1 MTPSKCFSREI
12 AERLLLT
19 GSLLAHRGVK
29 RRELAQIAH
38 DYDYSKKSKKR
49 LLQSCFAQNVT
60 RRVSREESERLG

>member
-1 MTPSKCFSREI
+1 MFLARDRGEI
-12 AERLLLT
+12 VVNRQLVST
-19 GSLLAHRGVK
+19 QGCVK